1 MRFAKLRRIWFVSYS
16 AVITLLT
23 PTAAPADIGIAAAYP
38 GDKNIASDPAVI
50 FADDFESY
58 TLPDQAKTRWG
69 NGSGLVRMR
78 IATES
83 ANVYSGSK
91 AIEFSL
97 PISTT
102 EVSCSLWKGLS
113 PEQDTVFMRMYQKF
127 DSGYSVPTSNHNGIR
142 LSAKY
147 PEVAG
152 TIPPADGTGFF
163 LFLLQNAISKA
174 GDTAPGES
182 ELYVYWPR
190 QRSEWGDH
198 WRSDGMVV
206 PYSNTIGN
214 QGEWLAYPAQYPDFK
229 PMSNF
234 TPQRDR
240 WYCVEMMVH
249 ANTPGK
255 NDGEVKYWID
265 GKVAGDFPNLNM
277 RSISTLKID
286 HANMVL
292 HAIHSERLNK
302 KWHDNVVIATKYIGP
317 MSGASPTPT
326 PTGTP
331 TPSPTPTPT
340 PTPTGGG
347 SADYLLFN
355 ASTRR
360 TAVWNLQG
368 TAFLGGAFGPTLP
381 VGWTVV
387 TTADVNGDGKFDLV
401 LFNPSAQQTAVWYLD
416 NTRFIGGAL
425 GPTIPRGWTLM
436 RATDMDGDGH
446 PDYVLFNSS
455 TRQTAMWFLNNT
467 TFARGAFGPTLPVGW
482 SLADANDFNGDNKP
496 DFVLTNATTR
506 QTAFWYL
513 NGTTFAGGSYGPTL
527 PLGWML
533 RGTADIN
540 GDGKPDYILFNPA
553 MGQTAVWY
561 LSGGAVAGGAYGPT
575 LPTGYTLVS
584 P

>member
-1 MRFAKLRRIWFVSYS
+1 MSFS
-16 AVITLLT
+16 AVITFLISSAT
-23 PTAAPADIGIAAAYP
+23 PTTAPADIGIAAAYP

-102 EVSCSLWKGLS
+102 EVSCSLWKVLS

-147 PEVAG
+147 PETAG

-198 WRSDGMVV
+198 WRSDGTVV

-229 PMSNF
+229 PMPNF

-286 HANMVL
+286 HAHLVL
-292 HAIHSERLNK
+292 HAVHTERVNK
-302 KWHDNVVIATKYIGP
+302 KWYDNVVIATKYIGP
-317 MSGASPTPT
+317 MASPSPSPTPTATPTPT
-326 PTGTP
+326 PTAT
-331 TPSPTPTPT
+331 PTPTPT
-340 PTPTGGG
+340 PTPPPTPT
-347 SADYLLFN
+347 ATTTPPPTPTP
-355 ASTRR
+355 ASTPDATPTPTPTPKKKHGKGHHRR
-360 TAVWNLQG
+360 PS
-368 TAFLGGAFGPTLP
+368 PT
-381 VGWTVV
+381 
-387 TTADVNGDGKFDLV
+387 
-401 LFNPSAQQTAVWYLD
+401 
-416 NTRFIGGAL
+416 
-425 GPTIPRGWTLM
+425 PTP
-436 RATDMDGDGH
+436 
-446 PDYVLFNSS
+446 
-455 TRQTAMWFLNNT
+455 
-467 TFARGAFGPTLPVGW
+467 
-482 SLADANDFNGDNKP
+482 
-496 DFVLTNATTR
+496 
-506 QTAFWYL
+506 
-513 NGTTFAGGSYGPTL
+513 
-527 PLGWML
+527 
-533 RGTADIN
+533 
-540 GDGKPDYILFNPA
+540 
-553 MGQTAVWY
+553 
-561 LSGGAVAGGAYGPT
+561 
-575 LPTGYTLVS
+575 
-584 P
+584 